1 MTTEVTST
9 TTTTTTSTSSA
20 SSGSSLTSDFDTFI
34 KLLTAQAQYQ
44 DPLEPLDG
52 TEYASQ
58 LAEFS
63 MVEQQVL
70 TNDNLASVQEQLG
83 LGNMASLT
91 GWVGMEVRAAASAQF
106 DGTNPISV
114 SPNPVATADEVTLIV
129 RDENGDEVN
138 RISMPVSAEEYQWDG
153 TDFAGDTVDPGAYSF
168 LLESSRDG
176 EVLLT
181 ETAEVYTDVRETQLV
196 NGEVVL
202 ITATGTAIL
211 ATTVTALRDPDSGTT
226 TETATT

>member
-1 MTTEVTST
+1 MTTEVSNAT
-9 TTTTTTSTSSA
+9 TTTTTGSSSA
-20 SSGSSLTSDFDTFI
+20 SSQSSLTSDFDTFV

-70 TNDNLASVQEQLG
+70 TNDNLSVVHEQLN
-83 LGNMASLT
+83 LGNMAALT
-91 GWVGMEVRAAASAQF
+91 GWVGMEVRAAASVPF
-106 DGTNPISV
+106 DGTNPISI

-129 RDENGDEVN
+129 RDENGDEVT
-138 RISMPVSAEEYQWDG
+138 RLPLPVSAEEYQWNG
-153 TDFAGDTVDPGAYSF
+153 TDADGDPVETGVYSF
-168 LLESSRDG
+168 LVESSRDG

-196 NGEVVL
+196 NGSVVL
-202 ITATGTAIL
+202 ITETGTAIL
-211 ATTVTALRDPDSGTT
+211 ATSVTALRDPNTGET
-226 TETATT
+226 TETETT